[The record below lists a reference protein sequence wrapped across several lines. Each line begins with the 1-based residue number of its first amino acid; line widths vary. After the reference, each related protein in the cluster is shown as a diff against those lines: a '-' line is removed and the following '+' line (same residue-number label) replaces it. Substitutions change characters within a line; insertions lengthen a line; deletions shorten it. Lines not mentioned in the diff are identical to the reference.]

1 MLYTILV
8 ILGVWLVYA
17 VLATAVQRRI
27 VFPRH
32 FAAEARHPRVDVK
45 GLEKHRLETSQGEV
59 ELWYLPGEGASA
71 DRPAPAVLFAHG
83 NGELIDGLPEQL
95 APWRRRG
102 LSVMLC
108 EYRGY
113 GRSAGTPSQ
122 KRITEDFIRAY
133 DRLAERPEVDAERII
148 FHGRSLGAG
157 VVCSLARHRRPV
169 AMILQSPFISVARL
183 AAWYLIPRPLVLDP
197 FDNAAV
203 LRNLDVPVLIQH
215 GTEDRIIPISHG
227 RRLQEIAP
235 HATLLEYDCGHN
247 DFPVE
252 SPQYWADMERFL
264 KEHDLLLGLAP

>member
-1 MLYTILV
+1 MLYILLAIYV
-8 ILGVWLVYA
+8 IWLGLGM
-17 VLATAVQRRI
+17 LIQRRI

-32 FAAEARHPRVDVK
+32 FAAEARHPGIDVP
-45 GLEKHRLETSQGEV
+45 GLEKRWLSTPQGPV
-59 ELWYLPGEGASA
+59 ELWFMPGEGASP
-71 DRPAPAVLFAHG
+71 DRPSPAVLFAHG

-95 APWRRRG
+95 DPWRQRG

-113 GRSAGTPSQ
+113 GRSSGSPSQ
-122 KRITEDFIRAY
+122 KRITQDFTRAY
-133 DRLAERPEVDAERII
+133 DLLAERPEVDPERII

-157 VVCSLARHRRPV
+157 VVCSLARHRQPA

-183 AAWYLIPRPLVLDP
+183 CAPYLIPRPFVLDP

-203 LRNLDVPVLIQH
+203 LRQLDVPILIQH

-227 RRLQEIAP
+227 RRLQEIARR
-235 HATLLEYDCGHN
+235 ATLNEYECGHN

-252 SPQYWADMERFL
+252 SPRYWNEMERFL
-264 KEHDLLLGLAP
+264 KEHELLVGLAP